1 MHCFCCMPVFYCSG
15 AGCQRMISVSAI
27 PGGNPTALAEPDKF
41 AIVHRRCSGC
51 GKRFCDRC
59 MEKDELKSGS
69 CAACGSPLADPPPDE
84 ALKIMFGQQ
93 SAEGAAATARLE
105 PPPKRPWWKFWS

>member
-1 MHCFCCMPVFYCSG
+1 MPVFYCSG
-15 AGCQRMISVSAI
+15 PGCERMISVSAI

-59 MEKDELKSGS
+59 IDKSDQMKSGA
-69 CAACGSPLADPPPDE
+69 CAACGSALADPPPDE
-84 ALKIMFGQQ
+84 ALRIMLGHQG
-93 SAEGAAATARLE
+93 AEGAAATVRIEQQPAEE
-105 PPPKRPWWKFWS
+105 PPKKPWWKFW